1 MELDMRKAQPQDL
14 DGLDQVMLVISDAA
28 GERGK
33 VLQLLEHIT
42 ADPQKYLLVAED
54 MDTGTICGSLFGVV
68 FEDICDSCGPFCW
81 WRTLRPGELPGQG
94 RGQEMFQEIERW
106 GKEQDEMDVS
116 QIEAVA
122 EYRFELLCRLTQAI
136 GETGEEFRFADF
148 ETDEECSCRAW
159 RTRWRGN
166 ERKNPNEKQKKRVK

>member
-68 FEDICDSCGPFCW
+68 FEDICDSC
-81 WRTLRPGELPGQG
+81 RPILLVENVAVLDSYQG
-94 RGQEMFQEIERW
+94 KGVGRKMFQEIERW
-106 GKEQDEMDVS
+106 AKEEWDCHYEILAS
-116 QIEAVA
+116 GLNRTGAHKFYHA
-122 EYRFELLCRLTQAI
+122 LGFEEVK
-136 GETGEEFRFADF
+136 GF
-148 ETDEECSCRAW
+148 
-159 RTRWRGN
+159 
-166 ERKNPNEKQKKRVK
+166 KKYL